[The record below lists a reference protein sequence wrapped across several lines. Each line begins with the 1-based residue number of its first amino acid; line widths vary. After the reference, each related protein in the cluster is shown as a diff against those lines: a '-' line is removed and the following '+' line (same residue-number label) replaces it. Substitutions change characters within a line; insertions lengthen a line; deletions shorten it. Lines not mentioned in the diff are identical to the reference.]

1 MEEID
6 EYEAQRFDSIS
17 IDQTPSNPSR
27 NSDSMALNISIECFQ
42 LIEERLRKHVTYKIT
57 GEDSISKFEI
67 LRRYKEFRVLHR
79 ILVQLWPGCFI
90 PKIPKKKAVVI
101 HM

>member
-1 MEEID
+1 MEETD
-6 EYEAQRFDSIS
+6 EYDSQRFDSIS
-17 IDQTPSNPSR
+17 IDQTPSNPNR

-42 LIEERLRKHVTYKIT
+42 IVEERLRKHVTYKIT
-57 GEDSISKFEI
+57 GEESNSKFEI
-67 LRRYKEFRVLHR
+67 SRRYKEFRVLHR
-79 ILVQLWPGCFI
+79 VLVQHWPGCFV